1 MLLIRGLGHWD
12 SSGKKRNQKNKYNIV
27 KLKNK
32 IKKLAKKHK
41 KKETP
46 SIVVVFLLA
55 WARVVNFNPF
65 KILCLNLKYC
75 VLKKR
80 VFF

>member
-41 KKETP
+41 KKATP

-75 VLKKR
+75 VS
-80 VFF
+80 